1 MKLKRNKWVI
11 LNEKIN
17 KALREMIFKKY
28 KIRRGI
34 LFNISLIVSVKLS
47 TDFLISAAWT
57 KWLVSRNPIRQTV
70 LNTKPRI
77 MPAENL
83 ENR

>member
-1 MKLKRNKWVI
+1 MI

-47 TDFLISAAWT
+47 TDFLISAA
-57 KWLVSRNPIRQTV
+57 
-70 LNTKPRI
+70 
-77 MPAENL
+77 
-83 ENR
+83 